1 MATIRRKS
9 TSALDDLADRRRRQ
23 LEEMLPAIRQ
33 AQEAMRQLEGVRPLI
48 EAAQRNDELMRQAA
62 EALTFNAPA
71 LELAKELTAASDAMK
86 DVWRVD
92 TAMLDIGKT
101 LAGR

>member
-9 TSALDDLADRRRRQ
+9 TSALDDPADQRRRQ

-62 EALTFNAPA
+62 EALTSNSPA
-71 LELAKELTAASDAMK
+71 LELARELTAASDAMK
-86 DVWRVD
+86 EVLRVD
-92 TAMLDIGKT
+92 TSMLDIG
-101 LAGR
+101 